1 MSKTDRIEARIEPEL
16 KEAAEAV
23 FRKLGLS
30 RADAIRMFYQQV
42 ERHQALPFEVRIPNK
57 ETLAA
62 MKEAE
67 HPEKL
72 PSYESVDD
80 LFSDLGL

>member
-1 MSKTDRIEARIEPEL
+1 MNKTVRVEARIEPEL

-23 FRKLGLS
+23 FRKIGLS
-30 RADAIRMFYQQV
+30 PEEAIRLFYEQV
-42 ERHQALPFEVRIPNK
+42 ECHQCLPFAARTPNK

-67 HPEKL
+67 NPEKL
-72 PSYESVDD
+72 PSYENVDD
-80 LFSDLGL
+80 LFADLGL